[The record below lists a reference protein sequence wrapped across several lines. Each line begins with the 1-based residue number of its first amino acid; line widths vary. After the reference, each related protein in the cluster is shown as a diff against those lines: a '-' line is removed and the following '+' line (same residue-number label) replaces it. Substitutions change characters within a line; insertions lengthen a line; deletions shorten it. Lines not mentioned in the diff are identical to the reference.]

1 MQEKSRNWA
10 TKKQQGANVQKKV
23 YLVYDYEEFCGAY
36 SSLSI
41 AKKAVKKHLGA
52 VMDLASSQAA
62 KLELGDLQLEVT
74 EDSGKKRWTYL
85 ASFKTASDGQDLHCR
100 RPTIFECPIDEYD
113 SVTKRLLESRRK

>member
-1 MQEKSRNWA
+1 M
-10 TKKQQGANVQKKV
+10 QKKV

-41 AKKAVKKHLGA
+41 AKKAVKEHLGA

-62 KLELGDLQLEVT
+62 KLELGDIALEIS
-74 EDSGKKRWTYL
+74 EDSGKKRWAFSAL
-85 ASFKTASDGQDLHCR
+85 FKTKNNGADLHCR